1 MRFLLIDRVTEMK
14 KGRFI
19 EGVKAFSLSEDFLNG
34 HFPEKPV
41 VPAVMFV
48 ESMAQLLGW
57 LVAFTQDFKAMPLM
71 AQIRDVAAP
80 SDMRPGFAA
89 RIRADL
95 LSTTDTDSAGSAEM
109 FVDEKPVA
117 SIGRILYTHMPI
129 SNPESLRKR
138 FEYAGGWKQ

>member
-1 MRFLLIDRVTEMK
+1 MRFLLIDRVTGME

-41 VPAVMFV
+41 VPGVMLV

-57 LVAFTQDFKAMPLM
+57 LVAFTHDFRAMPLM

-80 SDMRPGFAA
+80 AGMRPGFAA
-89 RIRADL
+89 LIRADL
-95 LSTTDTDSAGSAEM
+95 LSTTDTDSAGRAEI
-109 FVDEKPVA
+109 FVDDKPVA
-117 SIGRILYTHMPI
+117 SIGRILYTHLPV
-129 SNPESLRKR
+129 SNPESLQKR
-138 FEYAGGWKQ
+138 FDYVSGWKQ